1 MEAPPP
7 PPPHLVYSQ
16 PRGYIHCFGR
26 HCSYLLLSIF
36 LPFNSVL
43 VWNRGKE
50 GFVFTQHT
58 QQKNYL
64 NKGSNKQLMN
74 FRADSTNRHMVLL
87 KIQGKKV
94 KTTENP

>member
-1 MEAPPP
+1 
-7 PPPHLVYSQ
+7 
-16 PRGYIHCFGR
+16 
-26 HCSYLLLSIF
+26 
-36 LPFNSVL
+36 
-43 VWNRGKE
+43 
-50 GFVFTQHT
+50 VFTQHT
-58 QQKNYL
+58 QQKNEL

>member
-7 PPPHLVYSQ
+7 PHLVCSQ

-43 VWNRGKE
+43 VWNRDKGLCLPNTHNK
-50 GFVFTQHT
+50 
-58 QQKNYL
+58 KNYL

-74 FRADSTNRHMVLL
+74 FRADST
-87 KIQGKKV
+87 KPSYG
-94 KTTENP
+94 TFENSREESENN